1 MGPSG
6 IVARPLKLSIE
17 AKTLMIRHKSAPHSK
32 IMNEFVGHLTQQV
45 AAEQG
50 Q

>member
-1 MGPSG
+1 
-6 IVARPLKLSIE
+6 VARPLKRGIE
-17 AKTLMIRHKSAPHSK
+17 VKSLMIRHKSAPHSK
-32 IMNEFVGHLTQQV
+32 IMNELIDHVSRQV